1 MNIPETDEN
10 LVRRCQAGDNSAF
23 DQLVYKYQELVFRLA
38 YRIVGSYADVEEIAQ
53 EVFLRAYR
61 GIKNFRG
68 DAAFSTWLTR
78 IAVNYCIKTLNGRK
92 PEMLFERLTSL
103 ISLSKEALQDTA
115 VEREEQRVMVRRALE
130 RLPPKHKAVIVLLYF
145 EERSCEEIAEI
156 LECSIGTVKSRLY
169 HARQKLKELL
179 TPYFECGKEVN
190 HNAECGIGV
199 IHQEIQ

>member
-1 MNIPETDEN
+1 MNIPENDEN
-10 LVRRCQAGDNSAF
+10 LVYRCQTGDNTAF
-23 DQLVYKYQELVFRLA
+23 DKLVYKYQQLVFRLA
-38 YRIVGSYADVEEIAQ
+38 YRIVGSDVDVEEIAQ

-78 IAVNYCIKTLNGRK
+78 ITVNYCIKTLNGRK
-92 PEMLFERLTSL
+92 SKMLFEHLASL
-103 ISLSKEALQDTA
+103 ISLSREATQHAA
-115 VEREEQRVMVRRALE
+115 VERDEQRAMVRRALE

-156 LECSIGTVKSRLY
+156 LECSVGTVKSRLY

-179 TPYFECGKEVN
+179 APYFEYG
-190 HNAECGIGV
+190 
-199 IHQEIQ
+199 Q